1 MKKTNWIIAGA
12 FALGLAIAPQAT
24 AHAADGDPTGNSTA
38 SFVAAPGQL
47 TLVTVPDMNFGTT
60 NVKDLIDGTSLSYV
74 DGKAVTTGM
83 TETNAN
89 QNGQLQVAD
98 YRGTGAGWQLT
109 AQAGDFTVNHATTTP
124 LNVTNFSFGG
134 LADTDHSGTFANA
147 LVANTNIYG
156 AGAEIWNTGATT
168 TGTGTNTVNFTAGD
182 ARLDIGASSSAVS
195 GTYQSQITWT
205 LSSAPDGQGN

>member
-24 AHAADGDPTGNSTA
+24 AHAADGDLNGSSTA

-89 QNGQLQVAD
+89 QTGQLQVAD
-98 YRGTGAGWQLT
+98 YRGTSAGWQLT
-109 AQAGDFTVNHATTTP
+109 AKAAAFTADHATVP

-134 LADTDHSGTFANA
+134 LVDTDHSGTFANP
-147 LVANTNIYG
+147 LVADQNIYG
-156 AGAEIWNTGATT
+156 AGAEIWNTGADT

-182 ARLDIGASSSAVS
+182 ARIDIAATGAAVP

-205 LSSAPDGQGN
+205 LASAPDGQGN